1 MKKTLDLNKIPN
13 KKILNIDN
21 FKDEEGN
28 LIVKEKDGYFE
39 LPFYIKSSIFYNDSE
54 YNKFVKSVE
63 KMVRQSDYYKDYI
76 SILKHDYGLNH
87 CMILSNIDSEGDVEI
102 EMHHGPLMTLY
113 DVVSLITNHYLVQ
126 KKNISTFKIAD
137 IVLKE
142 HFNHNIQVIMLSK
155 TVHELVHKG
164 KILIDPKQCIG
175 NFNKLIEKYGDGLTK
190 EMSEAINQYLSLVER
205 YGTSENDLLN
215 TTSIRSWSKNEE
227 SNLNFNIN

>member
-1 MKKTLDLNKIPN
+1 MKKQGLNNLPN
-13 KKILNIDN
+13 KKIVNIDN
-21 FKDEEGN
+21 YKDDEGN

-39 LPFYIKSSIFYNDSE
+39 LPFYIKSSIFYNDAE
-54 YNKFVKSVE
+54 YNKFIKAVE

-76 SILKHDYGLNH
+76 SILKHDYCLNH
-87 CMILSNIDSEGDVEI
+87 CMILSNIDSEGDVEV

-126 KKNISTFKIAD
+126 KKNVSTFKIAD

-142 HFNHNIQVIMLSK
+142 HFAHHIQVIMLSK

-175 NFNKLIEKYGDGLTK
+175 DFNKLIETYGDGLTK
-190 EMSEAINQYLSLVER
+190 EMSDGINQYLSLVEK
-205 YGTSENDLLN
+205 YGTSENGLLN
-215 TTSIRSWSKNEE
+215 TASIKSWSKDPD
-227 SNLNFNIN
+227 SNLNFSIT